1 MEKMKRTPVVTWI
14 TIAAV
19 LVSMCASLTFSQR
32 TTAQSDKKR
41 TAPQNSARV
50 AADNRY
56 PILAKYATDLT
67 LLALTE
73 KPEAA
78 RGYEANIARVIS
90 SLSTTTK
97 APLVLGESD
106 LDRDTIARG
115 VAVRI
120 AFGNVP
126 EMLRNKRVFRLSLE
140 ALARGAQTSAEFE
153 NRFQAV
159 FAEAEQARGQVI
171 LFVDQMHQYAGA
183 RATNVASATIKTAIE
198 ANHFKVI
205 GGVTPEAYANYMA
218 TDESVAKLFD
228 SISIDGTSDSV
239 SDSTVAR
246 DKRKSPINEEFEGDK
261 ISSDMRELMESAGPN
276 GRVSAILQ
284 VDNVHSAE
292 VSSLLKR
299 YGVNVD
305 SRMAQLGAMKV
316 ELPVNAIEALAKSR
330 AANYISPDVKL
341 EAFGHV
347 TVTTGTDLIRT
358 QSCGLLCT
366 TTFDGS
372 GIGIAVLDSGVDTAH
387 AAFGGTGLLAGARV
401 TFSKDF
407 TTEANNTTDPYGH
420 GTHVAAAAGN
430 AYQGIAYNAN
440 IISLRVLNSQGSGT
454 IAGLLSAMNWIL
466 SPADPT
472 KAVSSTNPLNKN
484 KYNIRIAN
492 MSLGAAAISSYKNDP
507 ICRAGRALVDAG
519 IVVVVAAG
527 NNGKDSN
534 GNKIYG
540 QIHAPGNEPSVITV
554 GAANTFGTDARND
567 DGVATYSSRG
577 PTRSYTT

>member
-14 TIAAV
+14 TIAAM

-153 NRFQAV
+153 NRVQAV

-171 LFVDQMHQYAGA
+171 LFVDQIHQYAGA
-183 RATNVASATIKTAIE
+183 RATNVASATIKTAID

-218 TDESVAKLFD
+218 TDENVAKLFD
-228 SISIDGTSDSV
+228 SISNDGTSDRR
-239 SDSTVAR
+239 SDPTVAR
-246 DKRKSPINEEFEGDK
+246 DK
-261 ISSDMRELMESAGPN
+261 
-276 GRVSAILQ
+276 
-284 VDNVHSAE
+284 
-292 VSSLLKR
+292 
-299 YGVNVD
+299 
-305 SRMAQLGAMKV
+305 
-316 ELPVNAIEALAKSR
+316 
-330 AANYISPDVKL
+330 
-341 EAFGHV
+341 
-347 TVTTGTDLIRT
+347 
-358 QSCGLLCT
+358 
-366 TTFDGS
+366 
-372 GIGIAVLDSGVDTAH
+372 
-387 AAFGGTGLLAGARV
+387 
-401 TFSKDF
+401 
-407 TTEANNTTDPYGH
+407 
-420 GTHVAAAAGN
+420 
-430 AYQGIAYNAN
+430 
-440 IISLRVLNSQGSGT
+440 
-454 IAGLLSAMNWIL
+454 
-466 SPADPT
+466 
-472 KAVSSTNPLNKN
+472 
-484 KYNIRIAN
+484 
-492 MSLGAAAISSYKNDP
+492 
-507 ICRAGRALVDAG
+507 
-519 IVVVVAAG
+519 
-527 NNGKDSN
+527 
-534 GNKIYG
+534 
-540 QIHAPGNEPSVITV
+540 
-554 GAANTFGTDARND
+554 
-567 DGVATYSSRG
+567 
-577 PTRSYTT
+577 